1 MSATMPPSSS
11 VPAAPEVHSP
21 RPAHLFVDISSHGFG
36 HLAQVAPVLEAL
48 RKICPDLRLT
58 VRSGHPEDRLQQR
71 IAPPFDFVA
80 GQSDFGYAMIDAT
93 RVDLADS
100 AARYRAQHADWP
112 QRVAE
117 EAAWLARLA
126 PDLVLT
132 DVAYLPL
139 AGAAHAGLPAL
150 SMSSL
155 NWADLFAHYFGNAP
169 WAQKIHGEIL
179 SAYRT
184 AQRFLRLTPG
194 MPMSDLGER
203 LVPIPPVAQLGR
215 DRRADLDGLLGRRG
229 RRVLVTYGGFR
240 KRLPVERWPQTA
252 DLTWLV
258 PPESLEPAE
267 STESKNSAGDRP
279 DIVSIAKL
287 GAHGVAF
294 TDLLCSVDAIVTKP
308 GYGTFA
314 EAACNGTPVLYQRR
328 DDWPEQESLIDWLRT
343 QARCLEIDGA
353 ALESG
358 ALRGPL
364 EALWALPAPPRTQAT
379 GAAEAA
385 ALIAQAL
392 AGRRRRPR

>member
-1 MSATMPPSSS
+1 MNAPMPKSL
-11 VPAAPEVHSP
+11 

-48 RKICPDLRLT
+48 RKIRPDLRLT
-58 VRSGHPEDRLQQR
+58 IRSGHPEHRLQQR

-93 RVDLADS
+93 RVDLARS
-100 AARYRAQHADWP
+100 ATRYRSQHADWP

-139 AGAAHAGLPAL
+139 AGAARAGLPAL

-155 NWADLFAHYFGNAP
+155 NWADLFIHYFDGEP
-169 WAQKIHGEIL
+169 WAPKIHGEIL

-184 AQRFLRLTPG
+184 AQQFLRLTPG

-229 RRVLVTYGGFR
+229 KRVLVTYGGFT
-240 KRLPVERWPQTA
+240 KRLPVERWPQTT
-252 DLTWLV
+252 DITWLV
-258 PPESLEPAE
+258 PPESAE
-267 STESKNSAGDRP
+267 SMDSAGDRP

-287 GAHGVAF
+287 GAHGFAF

-328 DDWPEQESLIDWLRT
+328 DDWPEQESLITWLQT
-343 QARCLEIDGA
+343 QACGLEIDGA
-353 ALESG
+353 ALKSG

-364 EALWALPAPPRTQAT
+364 EALWALPAPPRPPAT

-392 AGRRRRPR
+392 ARRSEHRNA

>member
-1 MSATMPPSSS
+1 MSAPMPKSS
-11 VPAAPEVHSP
+11 

-48 RKICPDLRLT
+48 RLVRPEIRRT
-58 VRSGHPEDRLQQR
+58 IRSGHSEDRLRQR
-71 IAPPFDFVA
+71 IGGPFDFVA

-100 AARYRAQHADWP
+100 AARYRAQHADWS

-139 AGAAHAGLPAL
+139 AGAAACGIPAV

-155 NWADLFAHYFGNAP
+155 NWADLFIHYFGGEP
-169 WAQKIHGEIL
+169 WAPKIHGEIL

-184 AQRFLRLTPG
+184 AQQFLRLTPG
-194 MPMSDLGER
+194 MPMSDLDER
-203 LVPIPPVAQLGR
+203 LVPIAPVAQLGR
-215 DRRADLDGLLGRRG
+215 DRRTALADLLRRDG
-229 RRVLVTYGGFR
+229 RRVLVTYGGFT

-258 PPESLEPAE
+258 PPESAE
-267 STESKNSAGDRP
+267 SKDSAGDRP

-287 GAHGVAF
+287 AAHGFAF
-294 TDLLCSVDAIVTKP
+294 TDLLRSVDAIVTKP

-328 DDWPEQESLIDWLRT
+328 DNWPEQESLIAWLQT

-358 ALRGPL
+358 ALSGPL
-364 EALWALPAPPRTQAT
+364 KALWALPARPRPPAT

-392 AGRRRRPR
+392 PRGSESGKA